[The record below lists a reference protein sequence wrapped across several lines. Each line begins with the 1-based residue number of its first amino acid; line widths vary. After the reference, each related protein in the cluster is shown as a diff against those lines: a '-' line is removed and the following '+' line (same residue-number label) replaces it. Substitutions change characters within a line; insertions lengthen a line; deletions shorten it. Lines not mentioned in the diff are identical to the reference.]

1 MKDQLF
7 PIVTCVLLLCN
18 LVFIGS
24 ALINAPVALV
34 TALQWI
40 LVIANVLMLII
51 GSSVILRKH
60 PKHFSQ
66 KQVTTFQVVFF
77 VLFALSFAL
86 LIVLLA
92 VQPIF
97 FMVFMPFEFFILA
110 FYIGWYFFLARHILP
125 IIA

>member
-1 MKDQLF
+1 MKDQFL
-7 PIVTCVLLLCN
+7 PVVTCVLLLCN
-18 LVFIGS
+18 LVFIG
-24 ALINAPVALV
+24 AILMNAPVALV
-34 TALQWI
+34 TALQWV

-51 GSSVILRKH
+51 GTSIISRKH

-66 KQVTTFQVVFF
+66 KQMTTFQVMFF
-77 VLFALSFAL
+77 ILFALSFAL
-86 LIVLLA
+86 LIVLLV

-110 FYIGWYFFLARHILP
+110 FYVGWYFFLARHVLP